1 MKSRVPRPTPP
12 PPPLVFCVRC
22 SVIFKILKNI
32 YIIIIIK
39 IRVARHVSKGG
50 KVVKFW
56 L

>member
-1 MKSRVPRPTPP
+1 M
-12 PPPLVFCVRC
+12 
-22 SVIFKILKNI
+22 IFKILKNI

-50 KVVKFW
+50 KVDQCDRVTLPVKFW